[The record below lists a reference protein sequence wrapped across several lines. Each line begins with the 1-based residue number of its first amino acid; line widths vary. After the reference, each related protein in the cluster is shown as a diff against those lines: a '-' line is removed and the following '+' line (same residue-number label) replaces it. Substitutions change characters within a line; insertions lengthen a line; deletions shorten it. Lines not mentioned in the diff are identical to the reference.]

1 MIQTS
6 LICSLGLVV
15 FAASD
20 FSPIARFGW
29 CMFSLLLL
37 ALVADLVV
45 LPAILL
51 SPLGRPFL
59 PRSCPDHAPSRENSI
74 DAGRPATGEGE
85 LSAT

>member
-29 CMFSLLLL
+29 CMFALLQL

-51 SPLGRPFL
+51 SPLGSPFL
-59 PRSCPDHAPSRENSI
+59 PRSSPRDASVGCIPDFGK
-74 DAGRPATGEGE
+74 GRK
-85 LSAT
+85 